1 MLTTSPHRTQTTP
14 VLQSQAVTSRAAAIA
29 IGLSAAVFG
38 AFAAAYA
45 IATPFGQAPDER
57 AHFGYVQL
65 LAQHAQLPLNIPE
78 RQQPPLYY
86 LLAALLYKVSG
97 SVAAVQTV
105 SILCGA
111 VTVVVI
117 ALCARELWPAQP
129 RRWVISALLAGLLP
143 QFQFIA
149 ASVSNDALSVL
160 GAAILTLLMIR
171 AVVRPT
177 GRRLAW
183 AIGLAFAMT
192 LLAKETGYF
201 LIVVVLL
208 TLLRFWPR
216 REWYRSLLPIIGV
229 PAILA
234 GWWFVRNL
242 TTYGRLLPPFTPL
255 YTAAPL
261 KLSSSPWLI
270 LHWLDAVFL
279 SFFALFGNMSTRLQ
293 PSGDG
298 LVYKLLLASTG
309 VIVISGLVAA
319 WRGWNAWPSRTRWIA
334 AACIVVPLVAF
345 VQMVISSV
353 YIDFQPQGRYLFVA
367 GPLLTIGTVFA
378 IESLASRL
386 PQRVA
391 VAAGIV
397 LLVSML
403 GLDALGVYT
412 VVVNLIPT

>member
-1 MLTTSPHRTQTTP
+1 M
-14 VLQSQAVTSRAAAIA
+14 
-29 IGLSAAVFG
+29 IGLSAAVFVT
-38 AFAAAYA
+38 FAAAYA

-86 LLAALLYKVSG
+86 LLAAALYRLTG
-97 SVAAVQTV
+97 SIAVVQTI

-111 VTVVVI
+111 ATVVVI
-117 ALCARELWPAQP
+117 GLCARELWPAKP
-129 RRWVISALLAGLLP
+129 MRSVTAALLVATLP

-160 GAAILTLLMIR
+160 AAAILTLVMIR
-171 AVVRPT
+171 VLKRPT
-177 GRRLAW
+177 DRRLSW

-208 TLLRFWPR
+208 TLVRFWPR
-216 REWYRSLLPIIGV
+216 REWGLSLIPIIAV
-229 PAILA
+229 PTVLA

-242 TTYGRLLPPFTPL
+242 TTFGSLVPPFTPL
-255 YTAAPL
+255 YTDAPA
-261 KLSSSPWLI
+261 KLSGSPSLI
-270 LHWLDAVFL
+270 LDWLAATFL

-298 LVYKLLLASTG
+298 LVYKLLLASTA
-309 VIVISGLVAA
+309 VIVISGVVAA
-319 WRGWNAWPSRTRWIA
+319 WQRWNAWPPRTRWIA
-334 AACIVVPLVAF
+334 TACIVVPLVAF
-345 VQMVISSV
+345 FQMVISSIAV
-353 YIDFQPQGRYLFVA
+353 DYQPQGRYLFVA
-367 GPLLTIGTVFA
+367 GPLLTVGSVFA
-378 IESLASRL
+378 IETLASHL
-386 PQRVA
+386 PRRVV

-397 LLVSML
+397 LLVSVL
-403 GLDALGVYT
+403 GIDALGLYT
-412 VVVNLIPT
+412 VFVNLIPT

>member
-1 MLTTSPHRTQTTP
+1 
-14 VLQSQAVTSRAAAIA
+14 V
-29 IGLSAAVFG
+29 IGLSAAVFA
-38 AFAAAYA
+38 AFSAAYA

-86 LLAALLYKVSG
+86 LLAAILYKLSG
-97 SVAAVQTV
+97 SVAAVQTL

-111 VTVVVI
+111 ATVVVI

-129 RRWVISALLAGLLP
+129 RRWVIGASLAGLLP

-149 ASVSNDALSVL
+149 ASVSNDSFSVL

-171 AVVRPT
+171 VAVRPT
-177 GRRLAW
+177 ERRLAW

-216 REWYRSLLPIIGV
+216 GEWYRSLLPIIGV
-229 PAILA
+229 PAVLA

-261 KLSSSPWLI
+261 KLSGSPWLI

-298 LVYKLLLASTG
+298 AIYKLLLICLV
-309 VIVISGLVAA
+309 VIVVAGA
-319 WRGWNAWPSRTRWIA
+319 VATWQRWKTWPSRTRWIA

-345 VQMVISSV
+345 IQMVISSI

-367 GPLLTIGTVFA
+367 GPLLAIGTVFA

-386 PQRVA
+386 PQWIV

-412 VVVNLIPT
+412 VVVNLVTT